1 MTGITSLMNQGLG
14 RNPVEQMSNENAI
27 GTNTGYPMAY
37 MNTPAYAVPRN
48 TPQPSDVIHGGQDVN
63 IDPYTG
69 EEKFANG
76 GIAGYAAGGTPD
88 PFAASKQAYDYL
100 MGGAQGQQGIGSG
113 PTDSTPATSGWSVPE
128 GWIEVD
134 SVPMDGSEWRYVYEP
149 GSNVRH
155 IISKPKGTETTSG
168 AGASTGSAGSQ
179 KTSGYH
185 PEALPVSTGEVNMDN
200 PLYKLLDKGAGVVK
214 DYITGGGLL
223 GALFRPQQQIG
234 GYSTVSGVPYNFG
247 EGYGI
252 STEGEGIGSI
262 GASQMTPQQIESQV
276 ASQGAAPTPTP
287 ETNPEGFRQYVA
299 NRMAAYSNPETPAAY
314 TPTGGGYTGMSYG
327 SDSGSSDG
335 GGSSGAFSGGFGG
348 GSSDARGGYLSDG
361 KFDQRPSNMADGGL
375 SSLQYNLGSYSD
387 GGRLLKGPGDGVSDD
402 IPAVIGDKQPA
413 RLADGEFV
421 VPARIVSELGNGSTE
436 AGARK
441 LYAMMDR
448 VQQTRSKSIGKGKV
462 AVNSQADKHLPK

>member
-1 MTGITSLMNQGLG
+1 MDGITSLLNQGLG

-27 GTNTGYPMAY
+27 GANTGYPMAY

-63 IDPYTG
+63 VDPYTG
-69 EEKFANG
+69 QEKFADG

-113 PTDSTPATSGWSVPE
+113 PTDSTSATSGWSVPE

-155 IISKPKGTETTSG
+155 IISKPKGTETTAG

-200 PLYKLLDKGAGVVK
+200 PLYKLLDKGAGVAK

-234 GYSTVSGVPYNFG
+234 GYSTVSGVPYTFG

-299 NRMAAYSNPETPAAY
+299 NRMAAYASPETSSFSDSSS
-314 TPTGGGYTGMSYG
+314 TTGGESNGGDTGTR
-327 SDSGSSDG
+327 
-335 GGSSGAFSGGFGG
+335 GGF
-348 GSSDARGGYLSDG
+348 
-361 KFDQRPSNMADGGL
+361 ADGGL

-387 GGRLLKGPGDGVSDD
+387 GGRLLKGPGTGISDD
-402 IPAVIGDKQPA
+402 IPATIAGKQPA
-413 RLADGEFV
+413 RLANNEFV
-421 VPARIVSELGNGSTE
+421 IPARIVSEIGQGSTD
-436 AGARK
+436 AGAKK
-441 LYAMMDR
+441 LYEMMDR
-448 VQQTRSKSIGKGKV
+448 IQAARKKTIGKGKI
-462 AVNSQADKHLPK
+462 AVDSKADKEVDKL